1 MQNNQNQPIW
11 NPSTVAGLS
20 VMFTPAFG
28 SYLQASNWR
37 SLGQPER
44 EATSKAWF
52 YVSLLVLA
60 AMAAAVCFAAKA
72 GGDSDA
78 VRGFV
83 NIGGLIYFFIW
94 YVASGRKQVSYVKDG
109 FGKTYAK
116 KSLVKPVLAAL
127 GVAVLYAVA
136 VAGLLFATQGSSD
149 DDAQPTDQASSAGS
163 SFSLASLFGDTAKL
177 DCASPDVKEII
188 TDNYADQLT
197 GTGIPDLGMAIERKR
212 INFRVEMITE
222 TGRNT
227 ASQFVN
233 CKGNLIITFPD
244 EDLARARKT
253 LGDGGLNGIF
263 AEAIRKT
270 GPAFNEEIAYRVSVP
285 ADKEERKNG
294 PLVEITFV
302 NAKEASS
309 NFRMYGAAYG
319 ALAYTVADV
328 SASKR
333 NDVKWDKA
341 YKDAVAQEC
350 GKQSNLDLCRCRLD
364 QFEQVFNQDDFQR
377 IGYIVQTK
385 TLDPDKY
392 PNFIALSDSLNRQC
406 PLPQGIASVLKASA
420 EAAPSPVPQSE
431 GKSAVETAPA
441 TAAAAPQPA
450 PQAPTAQP
458 EASTP
463 AIAASFDCGKAS
475 SKIEK
480 LICSTPETADA
491 DRRLAAAYAAAKS
504 KSADPSAAKADQVAW
519 IKQQRNACGDA
530 ACLLKTTEARIQ
542 ALSTM

>member
-20 VMFTPAFG
+20 FVFTPAFG
-28 SYLQASNWR
+28 SILQASNWR

-44 EATSKAWF
+44 AATSKAWF

-78 VRGFV
+78 VGGFL
-83 NIGGLIYFFIW
+83 NIGGLVYFFIW
-94 YVASGRKQVSYVKDG
+94 YVASGRKQVSFVKDG

-127 GVAVLYAVA
+127 ACTVAYAV
-136 VAGLLFATQGSSD
+136 VIFGLLFATQGSSD
-149 DDAQPTDQASSAGS
+149 EDGQVADQGSSAGS
-163 SFSLASLFGDTAKL
+163 SFSLASLFSAAPKL
-177 DCASPDVKEII
+177 DCASPDVKKII
-188 TDNYADQLT
+188 TDTYAEQLSD
-197 GTGIPDLGMAIERKR
+197 TGIPDLAMAIERKR

-227 ASQFVN
+227 ASQFAN
-233 CKGNLIITFPD
+233 CKGNLVITFPD
-244 EDLARARKT
+244 EDLAKARKV
-253 LGDGGLNGIF
+253 LGDGGISGIF
-263 AEAIRKT
+263 SEAIRKT
-270 GPAFNEEIAYRVSVP
+270 GPMFNEEITYRVSVP

-309 NFRMYGAAYG
+309 NFRMYGSAYG

-364 QFEQVFNQDDFQR
+364 QFEQVLSQDDFQR

-385 TLDPDKY
+385 TLDPAKY
-392 PNFIALSDSLNRQC
+392 PNFIALSDGLNKQC
-406 PLPQGIASVLKASA
+406 PLPQGIASVLGASGDAASA
-420 EAAPSPVPQSE
+420 QVSPSE
-431 GKSAVETAPA
+431 GTPAVEAAPA

-458 EASTP
+458 DASTP
-463 AIAASFDCGKAS
+463 AIAASFDCGKAA

-480 LICSTPETADA
+480 LICSTSETADA
-491 DRRLAAAYAAAKS
+491 DRRLAAAYRTATAKS
-504 KSADPSAAKADQVAW
+504 SDPAAL
-519 IKQQRNACGDA
+519 KQQQRDWMKERNACADA
-530 ACLLKTTEARIQ
+530 ACLISATEARIQ

>member
-1 MQNNQNQPIW
+1 MQNNENQPIW

-37 SLGQPER
+37 SLGLPER

-83 NIGGLIYFFIW
+83 NIGGLIYFFVW
-94 YVASGRKQVSYVKDG
+94 YLAFGRKQVSHVKDA

-127 GVAVLYAVA
+127 GLAVLYAVA
-136 VAGLLFATQGSSD
+136 VVGLLFATQGSSD
-149 DDAQPTDQASSAGS
+149 EDGGQAAGQASSTGPA
-163 SFSLASLFGDTAKL
+163 FSLPALFGDTAKL
-177 DCASPDVKEII
+177 DCASPDVKKII
-188 TDNYADQLT
+188 TDNYVEQFT
-197 GTGIPDLGMAIERKR
+197 GTGVPDLAMAVERKR

-227 ASQFVN
+227 ASHFVN
-233 CKGNLIITFPD
+233 CKGNLVITFPD
-244 EDLARARKT
+244 EDLAKARKA
-253 LGDGGLNGIF
+253 LGDGGLNGII
-263 AEAIRKT
+263 AGAIRKI
-270 GPAFNEEIAYRVSVP
+270 GPVFNEEIAYKVSIP

-294 PLVEITFV
+294 PVVEFRFV
-302 NAKEASS
+302 NSQGASDKIGV
-309 NFRMYGAAYG
+309 YGSAYG

-350 GKQSNLDLCRCRLD
+350 GKNSNLDLCRCRLD
-364 QFEQVFNQDDFQR
+364 QFEKVWNQEDFQR
-377 IGYIVQTK
+377 IGYIVQSK
-385 TLDPDKY
+385 SLDPNRY
-392 PNFIALSDSLNRQC
+392 PNFIALSDSLNKQC
-406 PLPQGIASVLKASA
+406 PLPQGIASVLGASA
-420 EAAPSPVPQSE
+420 DAATAQVSQQEGKPSVEAVPAPAAP
-431 GKSAVETAPA
+431 ALA
-441 TAAAAPQPA
+441 T
-450 PQAPTAQP
+450 TAQA

-463 AIAASFDCGKAS
+463 VIEASFDCQKAS

-480 LICSTPETADA
+480 LICSSPDAADA
-491 DRRLAAAYAAAKS
+491 DRRLAAAYSAAKS
-504 KSADPSAAKADQVAW
+504 KSADPSAVKADQVAW

-530 ACLLKTTEARIQ
+530 ACLLETTEARIQ